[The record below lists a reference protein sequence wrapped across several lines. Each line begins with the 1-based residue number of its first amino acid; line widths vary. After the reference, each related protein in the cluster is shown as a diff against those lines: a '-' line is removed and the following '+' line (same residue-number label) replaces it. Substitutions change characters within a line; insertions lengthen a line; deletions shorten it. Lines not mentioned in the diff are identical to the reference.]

1 MTKGKAYE
9 KDPRGKNLDGSEKKN
24 IGEMVGLFGWK
35 VDKLSSWPVYIN
47 QICQIITHLPTFQS
61 LLSIHLKVK

>member
-24 IGEMVGLFGWK
+24 IGEMVGLFG
-35 VDKLSSWPVYIN
+35 
-47 QICQIITHLPTFQS
+47 
-61 LLSIHLKVK
+61 